1 MIIYMIIYIYDYM
14 YNHIIYI
21 LYRYIYIYISC
32 IYIYIVAAALDA
44 RNNSTLFAGVLVG
57 GLPWCFE
64 SLHGILFPSFVHLFP
79 LVG

>member
-1 MIIYMIIYIYDYM
+1 MIIYIYM
-14 YNHIIYI
+14 IICIII
-21 LYRYIYIYISC
+21 LYTYYTDIYIYHV
-32 IYIYIVAAALDA
+32 YIYIVAAALDA

>member
-1 MIIYMIIYIYDYM
+1 MIICII
-14 YNHIIYI
+14 I
-21 LYRYIYIYISC
+21 LYTYYTDIYIYIM
-32 IYIYIVAAALDA
+32 YIYIVAAALDA